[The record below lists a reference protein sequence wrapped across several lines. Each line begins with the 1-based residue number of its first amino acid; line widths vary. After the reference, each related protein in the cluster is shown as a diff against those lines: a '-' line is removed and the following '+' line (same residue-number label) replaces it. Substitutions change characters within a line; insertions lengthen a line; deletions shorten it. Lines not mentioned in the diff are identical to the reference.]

1 MRCTEISF
9 IFGIRNAVIQ
19 RRPRPAVFRIALLLA
34 LSLAACSRHGGPGLA
49 RYRPNCGICHH
60 GGEGMKGEIPP
71 LIGRIDQIART
82 PEGRH
87 YLADVLLN
95 GLNGPLMA
103 NGDRY
108 NFSMPSFRRLSDG
121 DIAAILTYLS
131 AAGDRSDPPVFRAAD
146 IAAQRAPALSPS
158 AVADERRALDARHPL
173 P

>member
-1 MRCTEISF
+1 M
-9 IFGIRNAVIQ
+9 Q
-19 RRPRPAVFRIALLLA
+19 RRPRTAVSCLAILLL
-34 LSLAACSRHGGPGLA
+34 LPLADCSRHGGPGLS

-95 GLNGPLMA
+95 GLNGPLIA

-108 NFSMPSFRRLSDG
+108 NFSMPSFRRLPDQ

-131 AAGDRSDPPVFRAAD
+131 AAGDRPDPPVFHAAD
-146 IAAQRAPALSPS
+146 IAAQRTPVLSPS
-158 AVADERRALDARHPL
+158 AVADERRALDKIHPL